1 MTMGA
6 LNSASTFVEMM
17 MELQKEWEAL
27 ALERGIKACGSK
39 VIVADVLVYDRYQ
52 EQLLHYFQ
60 AVLDILNHY
69 WVTIDLK
76 KCK

>member
-6 LNSASTFVEMM
+6 LYSASTFVEMM

-27 ALERGIKACGSK
+27 ALERGIKDCGSK

-52 EQLLHYFQ
+52 EQLLQYFQ
-60 AVLDILNHY
+60 TVLEILKHY

>member
-27 ALERGIKACGSK
+27 ALERGIKDCGSK
-39 VIVADVLVYDRYQ
+39 VIAADVLVYDRYQ

-60 AVLDILNHY
+60 VVLDILKHY
-69 WVTIDLK
+69 RVTINLK